1 MGAVVYCFPVSIGDT
16 VYIEQAGHM
25 ETCQVA
31 GFQILEQGIY
41 VYVRYPD
48 IRLKQLVLLS
58 NIRLTPGKTENKF
71 IKEEQMYEES
81 TDGRG

>member
-1 MGAVVYCFPVSIGDT
+1 M
-16 VYIEQAGHM
+16 
-25 ETCQVA
+25 A
-31 GFQILEQGIY
+31 GFQILEHGIY

-48 IRLKQLVLLS
+48 IRLNQLVLLS

-81 TDGRG
+81 TDGRV